1 MTELIIVGAGGAI
14 GAALRYLT
22 GIIAR
27 RVFKNASIYTG
38 TLVANI
44 LGCFMA
50 GIFLAISIISL
61 PLPEHAVLFLSTGIL
76 GAYTTFSTFALESA
90 RLLSGPIGDLLIY
103 LFWQIAA
110 AFAAVWAGFLL
121 ISAVLGGVL

>member
-1 MTELIIVGAGGAI
+1 MTELITVCAGGAI

-22 GIIAR
+22 GIITR

-38 TLVANI
+38 TLAANI
-44 LGCFMA
+44 LGCFLA
-50 GIFLAISIISL
+50 GILLALSAVSL
-61 PLPEHAVLFLSTGIL
+61 PLPEHAVLFLTTGMV

-90 RLLSGPIGDLLIY
+90 RLFSGPLDDLLIY

-110 AFAAVWAGFLL
+110 AFTAVWAGFQLY
-121 ISAVLGGVL
+121 STVFWGGV